1 MADVRRQ
8 QRQARRAILQD
19 IAMEFSL
26 HSVLDTWMDAIR
38 AFYTSSMD
46 ALLLGHVLIQKSG
59 IQ

>member
-1 MADVRRQ
+1 
-8 QRQARRAILQD
+8 
-19 IAMEFSL
+19 MEFSL
-26 HSVLDTWMDAIR
+26 DAVLDTWMDAIR